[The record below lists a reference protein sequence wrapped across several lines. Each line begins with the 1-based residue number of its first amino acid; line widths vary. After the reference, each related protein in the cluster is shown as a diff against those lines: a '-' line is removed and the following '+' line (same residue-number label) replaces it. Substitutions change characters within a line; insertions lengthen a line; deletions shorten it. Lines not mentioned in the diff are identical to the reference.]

1 MWCPSWCGVGIV
13 KKFWGI
19 TVLKIKNT
27 HLFAKKTS
35 ELWMVHKA
43 HNTENCKQWHKWL
56 SHCHRYHLEN
66 FLWAIQTK
74 LSVDI
79 NWTGITAAASAMFT
93 TVLLYNLSSGNWLL
107 LHEPAVSHIH
117 TFIAALV
124 GHMDLQ
130 HTAILLRLG
139 RWAQLWLIK
148 CQPFSQ
154 YITCNIHFKD

>member
-1 MWCPSWCGVGIV
+1 
-13 KKFWGI
+13 
-19 TVLKIKNT
+19 
-27 HLFAKKTS
+27 
-35 ELWMVHKA
+35 MVHKA

-74 LSVDI
+74 LFVDI

-117 TFIAALV
+117 TFIASWSHGPPTHSYPPEARTLSPALAHQMPAIFPV
-124 GHMDLQ
+124 YYMQ
-130 HTAILLRLG
+130 HSFQRLSNWKPSQQTRHKDTQLR
-139 RWAQLWLIK
+139 QK
-148 CQPFSQ
+148 
-154 YITCNIHFKD
+154 IHEHSTWFAV